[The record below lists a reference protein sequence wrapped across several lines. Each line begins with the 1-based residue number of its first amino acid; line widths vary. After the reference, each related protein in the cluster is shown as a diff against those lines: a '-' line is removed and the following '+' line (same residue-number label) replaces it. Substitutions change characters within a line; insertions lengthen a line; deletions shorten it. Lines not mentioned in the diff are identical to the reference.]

1 MWPHRLHVAQRFRLL
16 IREHAELIGNG
27 HPCGPHFVS
36 ALFACRQIHAEA
48 ALLPL
53 QLNEVRIVKFQ
64 TTHQF
69 LARLT
74 EDQRNAIRTVKILVD
89 DVVRGHAEMATF
101 WTGNHRRVAFDAFL
115 PLKELGG
122 LERLIV
128 ESTEDDEARARLR
141 EQDLRGLARQYGGHS
156 GVEVVFN
163 TVVEAC
169 KKRRVYS

>member
-1 MWPHRLHVAQRFRLL
+1 
-16 IREHAELIGNG
+16 
-27 HPCGPHFVS
+27 
-36 ALFACRQIHAEA
+36 
-48 ALLPL
+48 
-53 QLNEVRIVKFQ
+53 LNDVRIIKFQ

-69 LARLT
+69 LASFT

-89 DVVRGHAEMATF
+89 DIVRGFSEMTEF
-101 WTGNHRRVAFDAFL
+101 WRGNCRRRVTFDAFL
-115 PLKELGG
+115 PLKDLNG

-156 GVEVVFN
+156 GVDVVFN
-163 TVVEAC
+163 TVVPTC